1 MGRLRTNSG
10 PAEIEHI
17 LYGAVT
23 ATRTVLPAMLA
34 AGAGTLLFTMG
45 GGAINPYPML
55 ATMNMAQA
63 ALRNW
68 VHNLNNTLTDKGVHA
83 ANVAINV
90 FIGANPPAGVPYA
103 APDDLAEIYWDLHTR
118 RDQAEHVVTA

>member
-1 MGRLRTNSG
+1 LRTNSG